1 MHCCTRS
8 GLPELAERS
17 FLSDMGI
24 KSILTDSENRKKI
37 LGLCYS
43 IGAIGIFNA
52 VIQFFV
58 YPQLEKDMGAASFGV
73 ALSVISII
81 AIANN
86 ACGYA
91 AGCARLLGSEMGHD
105 NNGDYNLMLI
115 IMGAICAVIGGVY
128 LYTLGLFSPLN
139 VALYCLLSF
148 FTMLRFY
155 SETEFK
161 IKADFFRYMIYYVLI
176 SVGYVIG
183 IFIFKLSGQWMLAL
197 LAGEVLCFIYA
208 VVRSRLYRPPF
219 FKITKQFGQIF
230 SSISFLLFSTLLENV
245 TLHADKIVLLAI
257 TGDGKVVTTYYIASL
272 VGKVIAML
280 TTPINAIVLS
290 YLVKYKGA
298 LTKKLWSIV
307 TLAVSVGG
315 AVVFAGCLVVS
326 PFIIKL
332 LYSESYDEAMIYLVP
347 AILGQVLYFASGV
360 LINTLLRF
368 KGERDQFIF
377 NAVYAAEF
385 FICVA
390 VGTVL
395 GGLMGFALAV
405 VFANAIR
412 FIAAVI
418 KGFVGK
424 KQLEPENV

>member
-1 MHCCTRS
+1 M
-8 GLPELAERS
+8 PELAERS

-24 KSILTDSENRKKI
+24 KSILSNSENRKKI

-91 AGCARLLGSEMGHD
+91 AGCARLLGSEKGHD

-139 VALYCLLSF
+139 VSLYCLLSF

-197 LAGEVLCFIYA
+197 LAGEVLCFVYA

-219 FKITKQFGQIF
+219 FKITKHFSKIF

-245 TLHADKIVLLAI
+245 INNHAGI
-257 TGDGKVVTTYYIASL
+257 YAS
-272 VGKVIAML
+272 
-280 TTPINAIVLS
+280 
-290 YLVKYKGA
+290 
-298 LTKKLWSIV
+298 
-307 TLAVSVGG
+307 
-315 AVVFAGCLVVS
+315 
-326 PFIIKL
+326 
-332 LYSESYDEAMIYLVP
+332 
-347 AILGQVLYFASGV
+347 
-360 LINTLLRF
+360 
-368 KGERDQFIF
+368 
-377 NAVYAAEF
+377 
-385 FICVA
+385 
-390 VGTVL
+390 
-395 GGLMGFALAV
+395 
-405 VFANAIR
+405 
-412 FIAAVI
+412 
-418 KGFVGK
+418 
-424 KQLEPENV
+424 

>member
-1 MHCCTRS
+1 
-8 GLPELAERS
+8 
-17 FLSDMGI
+17 MGI
-24 KSILTDSENRKKI
+24 KSILTNSENRKKI

-58 YPQLEKDMGAASFGV
+58 YPQMEKEMGAASFGV
-73 ALSVISII
+73 ALSVLSII

-91 AGCARLLGSEMGHD
+91 AGCARLLGSEKGHE

-115 IMGAICAVIGGVY
+115 IMGFICAAIGTVY
-128 LYTLGLFSPLN
+128 LYTLDLFSPIN
-139 VALYCLLSF
+139 VLLYCLLSF
-148 FTMLRFY
+148 FTMLQFY

-161 IKADFFRYMIYYVLI
+161 IKANFLRYMIYYILL
-176 SVGYVIG
+176 SVGYIIG
-183 IFIFKLSGQWMLAL
+183 IYVFKISGQWMLIFL
-197 LAGEVLCFIYA
+197 VGEVLCFIYA
-208 VVRSRLYRPPF
+208 VIRSRLYRPPF
-219 FKITKQFGQIF
+219 FKITKNFKGIF
-230 SSISFLLFSTLLENV
+230 SSISFLLFSTLLENT

-257 TGDGKVVTTYYIASL
+257 TQDGEVVTTYYIAAL

-290 YLVKYKGA
+290 YLVKYKGS

-307 TLAVSVGG
+307 AIAVTIGG
-315 AVVFAGCLVVS
+315 AIVFAGCLVVS
-326 PFIIKL
+326 PFVIKL
-332 LYSESYDEAMIYLVP
+332 LYSESYTEAMRYLVP

-377 NAVYAAEF
+377 NAIYAVEF

-390 VGTVL
+390 IGTIL

-405 VFANAIR
+405 VTANAIR
-412 FIAAVI
+412 FIAAII

-424 KQLEPENV
+424 KQLEPTNA

>member
-1 MHCCTRS
+1 
-8 GLPELAERS
+8 
-17 FLSDMGI
+17 MGI
-24 KSILTDSENRKKI
+24 KSIFKNTDTRKKI

-43 IGAIGIFNA
+43 IGAIAIFNA

-58 YPQLEKDMGAASFGV
+58 YPQMEKKMGAAAFGV
-73 ALSVISII
+73 ALSVLSVI

-91 AGCARLLGSEMGHD
+91 AGCARLLGTEKGQT

-115 IMGAICAVIGGVY
+115 IMGVICAVIGTVY
-128 LYTLGLFSPLN
+128 LYTQDLLSLTS
-139 VALYCLLSF
+139 VLLYWLLSF
-148 FTMLRFY
+148 FTMLRYY

-176 SVGYVIG
+176 SVGYILG
-183 IFIFKLSGQWMLAL
+183 IFLFKLTDQWMLAL

-208 VVRSRLYRPPF
+208 VIRSKLYRPPF
-219 FKITKQFGQIF
+219 FKITKHFKGIF
-230 SSISFLLFSTLLENV
+230 SSISFLLFSTLLENT

-257 TGDGKVVTTYYIASL
+257 TQDGEVVTTYYIASL

-290 YLVKYKGA
+290 YLVRYKGA
-298 LTKKLWSIV
+298 LTKKLWSV
-307 TLAVSVGG
+307 VVLAVAVGG
-315 AVVFAGCLVVS
+315 AAVFAGCLLVS
-326 PFIIKL
+326 PIVIRI
-332 LYSESYDEAMIYLVP
+332 LYSESYAAAMPYLVP

-377 NAVYAAEF
+377 NALYAVEF
-385 FICVA
+385 FVCVA
-390 VGTVL
+390 VGTAL

-405 VFANAIR
+405 VLANGIR
-412 FIAAVI
+412 FAAALI
-418 KGFVGK
+418 KGYVGK
-424 KQLEPENV
+424 KQLEPAANAD